1 MIYSIKIDYGDAEF
15 FGVLQAAVCTCV
27 LVSFQI
33 KNKNNA
39 KHIIIFVIFIFV
51 LPITVQRRVIN
62 VNELRL
68 LTIYKTFEGWH
79 VLCMSFIQ
87 VRKEYFPF

>member
-1 MIYSIKIDYGDAEF
+1 MIYSIKIDYGDAEIVF
-15 FGVLQAAVCTCV
+15 YFGVLQAAGVYWCTCV

-39 KHIIIFVIFIFV
+39 KHIIIFVICIFV
-51 LPITVQRRVIN
+51 LLITVQRRVTN

-68 LTIYKTFEGWH
+68 LTIYKTFEGLH
-79 VLCMSFIQ
+79 VLCMSFI
-87 VRKEYFPF
+87 